1 VTSEIAGLSSA
12 VQAQLSADLLVEM
25 ERTNVRPTLH
35 ERLQSGGWQH
45 SLVLQEMIR
54 WYAPGA
60 IGEHWDKPTPHQLL
74 EIAAELGDDE

>member
-54 WYAPGA
+54 WY
-60 IGEHWDKPTPHQLL
+60 
-74 EIAAELGDDE
+74 